1 MASMPD
7 LLPVSPLPPFKLE
20 RFFAE
25 YEFKVR
31 YLLSASDCES
41 LTLHELLLLSDSD
54 SLARWQ
60 RLSLSYTESQGDPTL
75 RAEIVRQ
82 YPGLGPED
90 VVVMVPEEAIY
101 IAMQTL
107 VQPGDHVIAIHPA
120 YQSLHEIARARGCTV
135 TPWEVRPT
143 GDGRG
148 WQLDLDDLAAAITPK
163 TRLLV
168 INFPHNPTGHLP
180 PRESLDAIVG
190 LAQRH
195 DLYLFSDEMY
205 RGLEYDPARRL
216 PAVCTLYEK
225 GISLSGL
232 SKTLAAPG
240 LRLGWLATRAPGL
253 VERWLAYKDYTTICH
268 SAPSEV
274 LGLMALRAEAQ
285 ILQRNLDIIA
295 ANLALVDGFFQ
306 RHANRFG
313 WPPPLAGSVA
323 FPEWRGE
330 GTVEAFCQ
338 GVLDE
343 KGVLLVPGT
352 IFDVP
357 GRRFRLGLGRRSF
370 ADGLARLEEYVATT

>member
-1 MASMPD
+1 MP
-7 LLPVSPLPPFKLE
+7 SLPPFKLE

-31 YLLSASDCES
+31 YLMSASDCES
-41 LTLHELLLLSDSD
+41 LTLAELLGLADGD

-60 RLSLSYTESQGDPTL
+60 RLTLSYTESQGDPTL
-75 RAEIVRQ
+75 RDEIARQ
-82 YPGLGPED
+82 YPGLAPDE
-90 VVVMVPEEAIY
+90 VIVAVPEEAIY

-120 YQSLHEIARARGCTV
+120 YQSLYEIARARGCAV
-135 TPWEVRPT
+135 TPWPVLPAD
-143 GDGRG
+143 DGRG
-148 WQLDLDDLAAAITPK
+148 WRIDLEALAAAIRPE

-168 INFPHNPTGHLP
+168 INFPHNPTGYLP
-180 PRESLDAIVG
+180 RRDELDAIVA
-190 LAQRH
+190 LARRH

-216 PAVCTLYEK
+216 PAVCGLYEK

-253 VERWLAYKDYTTICH
+253 IQRWLAYKDYTTICH
-268 SAPSEV
+268 SGPSEA
-274 LGLMALRAEAQ
+274 LALMALRAQAQ
-285 ILQRNLDIIA
+285 ILQRNLDIIG
-295 ANLALVDGFFQ
+295 ANLVLAGEFFGRQAAL
-306 RHANRFG
+306 FG

-323 FPEWRGE
+323 FPEWRGASS
-330 GTVEAFCQ
+330 VEAFCQ
-338 GVLDE
+338 GALDQQ
-343 KGVLLVPGT
+343 GVLLVPGA

-357 GRRFRLGLGRRSF
+357 GRRFRLGLGRRNF
-370 ADGLARLEEYVATT
+370 PEALAQLEEFVATS